1 MSKWSDTG
9 AKEWEQPEPGNQ
21 VARCIRVI
29 ELGTQK
35 KEYQGQT
42 SWKRQT
48 LIVWELPH
56 SLMVEGDHAGKPFTI
71 SQFYTASLGEKAN
84 LRRDLE
90 SWRGR
95 AFTQEELNG
104 FDQRNV
110 LGKPCMLTLIDRDG
124 KVRVG
129 GVSAIPRDPAT
140 KQPLIAVPPQVN
152 ESLFYDIDEHSDAI
166 WEKLS
171 DGIKKLIQQSKEW
184 QERNAPPQPLGAR
197 TMAATVGS
205 QEPPNF
211 NEAPPPSRI
220 EDDSVPF

>member
-1 MSKWSDTG
+1 MSKWSDSG
-9 AKEWEQPEPGNQ
+9 AKEWEQPETGNQ

-48 LIVWELPH
+48 LVVWELPDN
-56 SLMVEGDHAGKPFTI
+56 LMTYGEHAGKPFTI

-90 SWRGR
+90 GWRGK

-104 FDQRNV
+104 FDQRKII
-110 LGKPCMLTLIDRDG
+110 GQPCMLNLIDREG
-124 KVRVG
+124 KVRIG
-129 GVSAIPRDPAT
+129 GVSSIPRGL
-140 KQPLIAVPPQVN
+140 QVPPQVN
-152 ESLFYDIDEHSDAI
+152 KSLFYDIDEHDATV
-166 WEKLS
+166 WEELS

-184 QERNAPPQPLGAR
+184 QERDAPLQPLNMR
-197 TMAATVGS
+197 ATVKS
-205 QEPPNF
+205 ELNM
-211 NEAPPPSRI
+211 
-220 EDDSVPF
+220 DDPIPF

>member
-1 MSKWSDTG
+1 MSKWTDSG
-9 AKEWEQPEPGNQ
+9 AKEWEQPETGNQ

-48 LIVWELPH
+48 LIVWELPL
-56 SLMVEGDHAGKPFTI
+56 SLMTEGEHTGKPFTI

-90 SWRGR
+90 NWRGR

-104 FDQRNV
+104 FDQRNI
-110 LGKPCMLTLIDRDG
+110 LGKPCMLNLIDREG
-124 KVRVG
+124 KVRVS
-129 GVSAIPRDPAT
+129 GVSSIPKGMT
-140 KQPLIAVPPQVN
+140 VPPQVN
-152 ESLFYDIDEHSDAI
+152 ESIFYDVDEHDEAV
-166 WEKLS
+166 WNKLS

-197 TMAATVGS
+197 TMAASAGDS
-205 QEPPNF
+205 QPPSF
-211 NEAPPPSRI
+211 SEAPPSA
-220 EDDSVPF
+220 DYDSSEIPF